1 RRPRPRSRHCGACF
15 LLPRGHDRKLQPRAL
30 DIPRGNQLTRLV
42 SPPNG
47 GEANLQICILHK
59 SDQGETMKKLAAI
72 LLAFSVLLS
81 LSACGQAG
89 GQAAPTESPVLTTAE
104 PTPSAVINGEMPDD
118 EYDRAIWYGFIDPE
132 LASDGDR

>member
-1 RRPRPRSRHCGACF
+1 
-15 LLPRGHDRKLQPRAL
+15 
-30 DIPRGNQLTRLV
+30 
-42 SPPNG
+42 
-47 GEANLQICILHK
+47 
-59 SDQGETMKKLAAI
+59 MKKLAAI

-132 LASDGDR
+132 LASDGDRTVTWGEYCAMIGAMLYAVDEALGDECRSWPRWRLPRTRACCASRAALPCTARQT

>member
-1 RRPRPRSRHCGACF
+1 
-15 LLPRGHDRKLQPRAL
+15 
-30 DIPRGNQLTRLV
+30 
-42 SPPNG
+42 
-47 GEANLQICILHK
+47 
-59 SDQGETMKKLAAI
+59 MKKLAAI

-118 EYDRAIWYGFIDPE
+118 EYDRAIWYGFIDPDGHYRINPQYDRIALDYQCQANGE
-132 LASDGDR
+132 GSAFTTVSSDHARYK